1 MWFYWHFALT
11 VFQKKNENKL
21 GYMYNID
28 SMSFCS
34 CTCKMWTWPYL
45 FSPFSGNMNVILHFI
60 PFFRTFLLTYILHL
74 CMHLKCVAYNRDE
87 LLFRKLSF
95 WVWLKTRRVTKR
107 DTLELATL
115 WYLLWSLFQ
124 LLFEKNS
131 WKKFV
136 KQIGGYIWWIY
147 KKSCGG
153 QGTILINKLSNRCRN
168 IDLHTCVHHGH
179 FQ

>member
-11 VFQKKNENKL
+11 VFQKKKENKL

-95 WVWLKTRRVTKR
+95 RVWLKMRRVTGCVR
-107 DTLELATL
+107 THDFMVFIMITFSTAL
-115 WYLLWSLFQ
+115 W
-124 LLFEKNS
+124 E
-131 WKKFV
+131 KFV
-136 KQIGGYIWWIY
+136 EKVRETNWWIHLMN
-147 KKSCGG
+147 S
-153 QGTILINKLSNRCRN
+153 
-168 IDLHTCVHHGH
+168 
-179 FQ
+179 